1 MNLDHLLTN
10 CCVSSQVH
18 DIHPAHA
25 FLLVLEKPARSKGEP
40 EYLPTTVTMQDTNE
54 EQCTLPA
61 SSRFYLTR
69 VLLRSHEAPRC
80 QVRTVCTHLH
90 ESLYLFIFLYRRSCL
105 QDILGARF
113 HCAICD
119 SVDICSNCESAG
131 LPGNLDSSDGG
142 HLSSHI
148 MIKVCTRHHS
158 PRVFAFLTSNRFP
171 THSKPRKF
179 RLLRAA
185 PSISGPAGMPHMFS
199 PQATRNPLQSI
210 LLTRKLS

>member
-1 MNLDHLLTN
+1 M
-10 CCVSSQVH
+10 
-18 DIHPAHA
+18 
-25 FLLVLEKPARSKGEP
+25 EKPSRLKSEP

-54 EQCTLPA
+54 EQCTHPT
-61 SSRFYLTR
+61 SSRFYLTHM
-69 VLLRSHEAPRC
+69 LLRSHEAPRC
-80 QVRTVCTHLH
+80 QVRAVCIHLDKY
-90 ESLYLFIFLYRRSCL
+90 LYMFIPPHRRSCL

-148 MIKVCTRHHS
+148 MIKVCTRNNS
-158 PRVFAFLTSNRFP
+158 SRAFVYLIPNRFP
-171 THSKPRKF
+171 THSKPRRF

-185 PSISGPAGMPHMFS
+185 PSISGLVVMLHMFS
-199 PQATRNPLQSI
+199 LQATRNHLQSI
-210 LLTRKLS
+210 LPTRKL